1 MESTQMLSPY
11 LVNSVYILIGILI
24 FLLSVSFAV
33 RGLEIF
39 KTNKFNS
46 RRSVASNLL
55 FDYLAG
61 NIDLQSVSAALKEHG
76 DLYAVVV
83 KLGRE
88 LANDLEGDER
98 DKLEEVFHLPQIYNH
113 FLKKLESDDIG
124 EIAKALVFFQS
135 TKKLSSPGKDKIF
148 ELIEH
153 QDPKIAYAATFSI
166 SAADDKKLK
175 ARALKKV
182 STRKDISSVA
192 LLELLFALA
201 PEVDDLNGGPV
212 FLQRLIEDNEIHTK
226 NKEVLIRGVGDL
238 NYLENAP
245 YLFDLLKDLLSR
257 KENNE
262 GMVAACIEA
271 LGKLY
276 SPKVLGIIQELIDA
290 GSKKEKL
297 SCAKA
302 LGALGDSESVRL
314 LEDLLDD
321 SYEEVRLEAL
331 KQLKILGPQT
341 LPLLSGR
348 NGKKIPVMKAFAIK
362 ELQEQK
368 KADYA

>member
-1 MESTQMLSPY
+1 MESAQMLSPY
-11 LVNSVYILIGILI
+11 LVNSVYILLGILS
-24 FLLSVSFAV
+24 FLLIVSFAV

-46 RRSVASNLL
+46 KSSIASNLL
-55 FDYLAG
+55 FNYLAG
-61 NIDLQSVSAALKEHG
+61 KIELQSVSTTLKEHD
-76 DLYAVVV
+76 DLYGVVV

-88 LANDLEGDER
+88 LASNLEGDER

-113 FLKKLESDDIG
+113 FLKKLESEDLG

-148 ELIEH
+148 DLIEH
-153 QDPKIAYAATFSI
+153 QDPKIAYAATYSI
-166 SAADDKKLK
+166 SAADDNEMK
-175 ARALKKV
+175 AQALKKV

-201 PEVDDLNGGPV
+201 PEVDDMNGGPV
-212 FLQRLIEDNEIHTK
+212 FIQRLIEDNEIYTK

-245 YLFDLLKDLLSR
+245 YLFDLLKDLLNS
-257 KENNE
+257 KENYE
-262 GMVAACIEA
+262 DLVAACIEA

-276 SPKVLGIIQELIDA
+276 SPKVLEIIQELVDT
-290 GSKKEKL
+290 GSKEVKL

-302 LGALGDSESVRL
+302 LGALGDSKSVRL
-314 LEDLLDD
+314 LEILLDD
-321 SYEEVRLEAL
+321 SHKEVRLEAL
-331 KQLKILGPQT
+331 KQLNILGPQT
-341 LPLLSGR
+341 LPLLSGK
-348 NGKKIPVMKAFAIK
+348 NGKRIPEMKAFAIK

-368 KADYA
+368 KAAYA